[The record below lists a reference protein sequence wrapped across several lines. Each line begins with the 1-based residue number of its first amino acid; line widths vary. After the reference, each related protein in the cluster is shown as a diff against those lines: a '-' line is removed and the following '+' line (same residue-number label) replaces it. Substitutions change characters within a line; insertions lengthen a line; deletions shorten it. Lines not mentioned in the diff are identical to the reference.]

1 MVSKRCKQCKY
12 ILVLTTSGNCTVV
25 PLLPLFMPSLSLTG
39 FHTENK
45 PKSLHWLVVQIS
57 ENSVIQTSQFVNKNY
72 LTIIIIILLHVGS
85 HH

>member
-12 ILVLTTSGNCTVV
+12 FLVLTTSGNCTVV
-25 PLLPLFMPSLSLTG
+25 PLFSLFMPSLTG
-39 FHTENK
+39 FHAENK

-72 LTIIIIILLHVGS
+72 LTIIIIIILLHVVPY
-85 HH
+85 H